1 MAALR
6 KRSSQAHKAD
16 SRYHGYVRPAQPG
29 TTQLAH
35 APPVIQGIT
44 LVPRTD
50 LPDRFQAIFSY
61 PVFNA
66 VQSKC
71 FPTAFSTDDNIV
83 LSAPTGCGKTVIMEL
98 AICRLVSSLQD
109 ENFKI
114 VYQAPTKALCAERAR
129 DWQKKFAPLS
139 LECAELTGDTEID
152 QLRSVQQ
159 SRIIITTPEKW
170 DSVTRKWKDNARLME
185 LVKLFLIDEV
195 HILKE
200 ARGATLEAVVSRM
213 KSVGSKVR
221 FVALSA
227 TIPNSE
233 DIAAWLGRC
242 PDTNHLPAYREVFG
256 EEFRPV
262 QLKKVVDSFQS
273 MSNDWAFESMLSA
286 KYASVTKF
294 PSSSS
299 TNCR

>member
-1 MAALR
+1 M
-6 KRSSQAHKAD
+6 
-16 SRYHGYVRPAQPG
+16 
-29 TTQLAH
+29 QLAH
-35 APPVIQGIT
+35 APPNIQGIT
-44 LVPRTD
+44 LVPKTD

-61 PVFNA
+61 DVFNA

-71 FPTAFSTDDNIV
+71 FPAAFNTDDNIV
-83 LSAPTGCGKTVIMEL
+83 LSAPTGCGKTVVMEL
-98 AICRLVSSLQD
+98 AICRLVSSFQD

-139 LECAELTGDTEID
+139 LECAELTGDTETD

-170 DSVTRKWKDNARLME
+170 DSVTRRWKDNAKLME

-200 ARGATLEAVVSRM
+200 SRGATLEAVVSRM

-242 PDTNHLPAYREVFG
+242 PDTNQLPAHREVFG

-262 QLKKVVDSFQS
+262 KLEKLVQSFQS
-273 MSNDWAFESMLSA
+273 MSNDWAFESMLSSKYVSVSKLA
-286 KYASVTKF
+286 KNYI
-294 PSSSS
+294 
-299 TNCR
+299 TNRRKDTRDDRKVFKSKADYDILSHA